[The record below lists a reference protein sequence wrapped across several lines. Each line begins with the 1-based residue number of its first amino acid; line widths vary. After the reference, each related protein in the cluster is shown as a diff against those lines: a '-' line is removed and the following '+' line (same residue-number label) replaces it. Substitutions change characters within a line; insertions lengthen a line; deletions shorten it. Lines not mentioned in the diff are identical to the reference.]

1 MRRPILIVMALALA
15 ALAVAGWRVAPGA
28 GYPASAGSMS
38 TTVLRSA
45 LDQEWYCSVATAVS
59 KGQAAGQIVLANASA
74 SSLTGVVTV
83 YGNSGQ
89 APGQRAFTL
98 PPASRAVLGEQQV
111 LSSGF
116 VAATVVFRGGGG
128 SAEQEV
134 SGPLGVSVTPCATQP
149 SGQWYFASG
158 STQPGASLVLS
169 LFNPF
174 PEDALANLS
183 FDDPQGQSAPSEFQG
198 LYVPARGLV
207 TVDVGQHVVQVDDV
221 ATTVNVKV
229 GRLVASELQLDARPK
244 KSGLSLLLG
253 APQPASRWYLPDG
266 VEATGVDE
274 AVHLFNPGP
283 AAAQVTVDLRLARG
297 VASPFKVLVGP
308 GAEAVVDLA
317 GQTRIPDN
325 DPFDAVVTAR
335 GSPVVVQRSVTA
347 TAPST
352 RTGASSMLG
361 APSPARDWVLP
372 AGGAT
377 SSPDEWVDGF
387 DPGRRAAI
395 VKISYL
401 DNGTLTVV
409 PGLGS
414 VRVPAGG
421 RVALRL
427 GDHLQ
432 LADLSALVSS
442 SQPVVVEED
451 IYQVSSIGLSTSL
464 GEPLA
469 P

>member
-1 MRRPILIVMALALA
+1 M
-15 ALAVAGWRVAPGA
+15 
-28 GYPASAGSMS
+28 
-38 TTVLRSA
+38 
-45 LDQEWYCSVATAVS
+45 
-59 KGQAAGQIVLANASA
+59 
-74 SSLTGVVTV
+74 
-83 YGNSGQ
+83 
-89 APGQRAFTL
+89 
-98 PPASRAVLGEQQV
+98 
-111 LSSGF
+111 
-116 VAATVVFRGGGG
+116 
-128 SAEQEV
+128 
-134 SGPLGVSVTPCATQP
+134 TPCATQP
-149 SGQWYFASG
+149 SGQWYCASG
-158 STQPGASLVLS
+158 STQPGASLVLA

-183 FDDPQGQSAPSEFQG
+183 FDDPQGQTAPAEFQG
-198 LYVPARGLV
+198 VYVPARGLV
-207 TVDVGQHVVQVDDV
+207 TVDLGQHVVQVDNI
-221 ATTVNVKV
+221 ATKVTVKV

-253 APQPASRWYLPDG
+253 APRPALRWYLPDG
-266 VEATGVDE
+266 VEAPGVDE

-283 AAAQVTVDLRLARG
+283 AASQVTVDLRLARG

-308 GAEAVVDLA
+308 GSEAVVDLA

-325 DPFDAVVTAR
+325 DPFDAVITAR
-335 GSPVVVQRSVTA
+335 GSPVVVQRTVTA
-347 TAPST
+347 TAPSS

-361 APSPARDWVLP
+361 APATARAWVLT

-377 SSPDEWVDGF
+377 SGQDEWVDVF
-387 DPGRRAAI
+387 DPGGRAAT
-395 VKISYL
+395 VTVSYL
-401 DNGTLTVV
+401 DSGNLTKV

-432 LADLSALVSS
+432 LADLSVLVSS
-442 SQPVVVEED
+442 SEPVVVEED
-451 IYQVSSIGLSTSL
+451 LYQVGSIGLSTSL

>member
-1 MRRPILIVMALALA
+1 MLVLLALGLA
-15 ALAVAGWRVAPGA
+15 ALAVAGWRVGPAPDFAAAPG
-28 GYPASAGSMS
+28 SMA
-38 TTVLRSA
+38 TTVRHSA
-45 LDQEWYCSVATAVS
+45 LDQEWYCSVATAVD
-59 KGQAAGQIVLANASA
+59 KGQAAGQIVLANSG
-74 SSLTGVVTV
+74 STNLTGVVTV
-83 YGNSGQ
+83 YGNAGE

-111 LSSGF
+111 LSAGF

-128 SAEQEV
+128 SAEQQI
-134 SGPLGVSVTPCATQP
+134 SGPLGVSATPCATQP
-149 SGQWYFASG
+149 SGRWYFASG
-158 STQPGASLVLS
+158 TTQPGSSLVLA

-183 FDDPQGQSAPSEFQG
+183 FDDPQGQTAPAEFQG
-198 LYVPARGLV
+198 IYVPARGLV
-207 TVDVGQHVVQVDDV
+207 SVDLGQHVVQVDDI
-221 ATTVNVKV
+221 ATTVTVKV

-244 KSGLSLLLG
+244 KAGLALLLG
-253 APQPASRWYLPDG
+253 APSPAPRWYLPDG

-274 AVHLFNPGP
+274 AVHMFNPGS
-283 AAAQVTVDLRLARG
+283 AASQVTVDLRLARG

-308 GAEAVVDLA
+308 GSEAVVDLA

-325 DPFDAVVTAR
+325 DPFDAIITAR
-335 GSPVVVQRSVTA
+335 GSPIVVQRTVTA
-347 TAPST
+347 TAPSS

-361 APSPARDWVLP
+361 APAAAASWMLP

-377 SSPDEWVDGF
+377 PGQDEWIDVF
-387 DPGRRAAI
+387 DPGRRPAT
-395 VKISYL
+395 VKVSYL
-401 DNGTLTVV
+401 NNGSRATIA
-409 PGLGS
+409 GLSS

-421 RVALRL
+421 RLALRL

-432 LADLSALVSS
+432 LADLSVVVSS
-442 SQPVVVEED
+442 SEPVVVEED
-451 IYQVSSIGLSTSL
+451 LYQVGSIGLSTSL